1 MAAQFDLV
9 VRNGTVIDGTGG
21 EPRKADVAVQDG
33 RIAAVGRIAGSGRE
47 EIDAGGM
54 AVTPGFVDIHTH
66 YDGQVT
72 WDDRFSP
79 SSGHGVTTVLMG
91 NCGVGFAPCRPQDR
105 DTLIKVMEGVE
116 DIPELVMRAG
126 VPWNW
131 QSFPEYLNALAQ
143 RRCDIDFA
151 TQVPH
156 APLRVFVMGRRG
168 VDREPATAADMAA
181 MASMVEE
188 GLEAGALG
196 FSTSRSLFHRT
207 PDGALTPTITAAEEE
222 LAAIARGMGRA
233 AKGVIQLLDDFQDT
247 AADGATEFAMLR
259 RLVELSGRPL
269 SFTLLDISLYP
280 GRWETLLRE
289 VERANRDGLA
299 IRGQV
304 AARPVAVLYGLELS
318 YHPFSTCPSY
328 SEITDLPLPQKLARL
343 RDPDLRARLLTEEP
357 VYSNP
362 QMLAFMRNVGNMF
375 VLGDPPDYTPA
386 ADRRLDA
393 RAAALGI
400 SPLELAYDLLASG
413 DGRTILFHPG
423 ANYTDCSDANM
434 ARMLRHEH
442 TVMALGDGG
451 AHYGLICDASY
462 TTHALT
468 YWTRDRKGER
478 WPLSWAVQQLT
489 DVPARTIGLGD
500 RGRLAAGYKADM
512 NVIDLDRLAVAAPH
526 PVHNLPG
533 GGRRLEQK
541 AEGYSATI
549 VGGEV
554 TYRDGAFTGS
564 LPGRLVRGARV
575 GPYQKK
581 AS

>member
-1 MAAQFDLV
+1 MTAQFDLV
-9 VRNGTVIDGTGG
+9 VRNGTVVDGTAG
-21 EPRKADVAVQDG
+21 EPIEADVAVRDG
-33 RIAAVGRIAGSGRE
+33 RIVAVGRFAGTGRE
-47 EIDAGGM
+47 EIDAKGM

-79 SSGHGVTTVLMG
+79 SSGHGVTTVVMG

-105 DTLIKVMEGVE
+105 DTLIRVMEGVE
-116 DIPELVMRAG
+116 DIPELVMRQG

-131 QSFPEYLNALAQ
+131 QSFPEYLDALAA

-196 FSTSRSLFHRT
+196 FTTSRSLFHRT

-222 LAAIARGMGRA
+222 LAAIARGMGRVN
-233 AKGVIQLLDDFQDT
+233 KGVIQLLDDFQDT
-247 AADGATEFAMLR
+247 TAQGATEFAMLR
-259 RLVELSGRPL
+259 RLVEQSGRPL

-289 VERANRDGLA
+289 VERANLEGLS

-318 YHPFSTCPSY
+318 FHPFSTCPSY
-328 SEITDLPLPQKLARL
+328 REVADLPLPQKLARL
-343 RDPDLRARLLTEEP
+343 RDPAVRARLLVEEP

-362 QMLAFMRNVGNMF
+362 NMLAFMRNVGNMF
-375 VLGDPPDYTPA
+375 VLGDPPNYTPP
-386 ADRRLDA
+386 ADQRLDA
-393 RAAALGI
+393 RAAALGVT
-400 SPLELAYDLLASG
+400 PLELAYDLLTSG

-434 ARMLRHEH
+434 ARMLRHQH

-468 YWTRDRKGER
+468 YWTRDRQGER
-478 WPLSWAVQQLT
+478 WPLAWTVRQLT
-489 DVPARTIGLGD
+489 DVPARTVGLGD
-500 RGRLAAGYKADM
+500 RGRLAPGFKADI

-541 AEGYSATI
+541 AQGYRATI
-549 VGGEV
+549 VGGDV
-554 TYRDGAFTGS
+554 TYRDGTFTGA
-564 LPGRLVRGARV
+564 LPGRLVRGAR
-575 GPYQKK
+575 GL
-581 AS
+581 

>member
-9 VRNGTVIDGTGG
+9 VRNGTVLDGTGG
-21 EPRKADVAVQDG
+21 EPREGDVAVQDG
-33 RIAAVGRIAGSGRE
+33 RIAAFGRVAVSGRE
-47 EIDAGGM
+47 EIDAKGLV
-54 AVTPGFVDIHTH
+54 VTPGFVDVHTH
-66 YDGQVT
+66 YDGQAT
-72 WDDRFSP
+72 WDHRFTP

-105 DTLIKVMEGVE
+105 HTLIKVMEGVE
-116 DIPELVMRAG
+116 DIPEIVMQEG

-131 QSFPEYLNALAQ
+131 QSFPEYLDALAE

-168 VDREPATAADMAA
+168 VDREPATAQDMAT
-181 MASMVEE
+181 MAALVEE

-222 LAAIARGMGRA
+222 LAAIARGMGRIG
-233 AKGVIQLLDDFQDT
+233 KGVIQLLDDFSDAT
-247 AADGATEFAMLR
+247 ESGSTEFAMLR
-259 RLVELSGRPL
+259 RLVALSGRPL

-280 GRWETLLRE
+280 GRWKTLLRE
-289 VERANRDGLA
+289 VERANRDGLP
-299 IRGQV
+299 ITGQV

-318 YHPFSTCPSY
+318 FNPFSTCPSY
-328 SEITDLPLPQKLARL
+328 REVADLALPQKLARL
-343 RDPDLRARLLTEEP
+343 RDPSLRMRLLKEEP

-362 QMLAFMRNVGNMF
+362 QMLAFMRSVGNMYA
-375 VLGDPPDYTPA
+375 LGDPPNYTPPG
-386 ADRRLDA
+386 DQRLDA
-393 RAAALGI
+393 QAAALGVT
-400 SPLELAYDLLASG
+400 PLELAYDMLVAG

-423 ANYTDCSDANM
+423 ANYTDASDANM
-434 ARMLRHEH
+434 ASMLHHDH

-478 WPLSWAVQQLT
+478 RPLAWTVQQLT
-489 DVPARTIGLGD
+489 DAPARMIGLGD
-500 RGRLAAGYKADM
+500 RGRLAVGYKADM
-512 NVIDLDRLAVAAPH
+512 NVIDFDRLRVSAPH

-541 AEGYSATI
+541 AEGYRATI
-549 VGGEV
+549 VGGHI
-554 TYRDGAFTGS
+554 TYRDGEFTGA
-564 LPGRLVRGARV
+564 LPGRLVRGARP
-575 GPYQKK
+575 GP
-581 AS
+581 

>member
-1 MAAQFDLV
+1 MTASYDLI
-9 VRNGTVIDGTGG
+9 VRNGTVIDGTGAD
-21 EPRKADVAVQDG
+21 PREGDVAIHDG
-33 RIAAVGRIAGSGRE
+33 RIAAVGRVVGSGHE
-47 EIDAGGM
+47 EIDASGF

-91 NCGVGFAPCRPQDR
+91 NCGVGFAPCRPEDR
-105 DTLIKVMEGVE
+105 DTLMNVMEGVE
-116 DIPELVMRAG
+116 DIPELVMREG

-131 QSFPEYLNALAQ
+131 QSFPDYLAALSK

-168 VDREPATAADMAA
+168 VDREPANAADMAE
-181 MASMVEE
+181 MATLVQE

-207 PDGALTPTITAAEEE
+207 PNGALTPTVTAGEEE
-222 LAAIARGMGRA
+222 LAAIARGMRRA
-233 AKGVIQLLDDFQDT
+233 GKGVIQLLDDFADT
-247 AADGATEFAMLR
+247 TAEGATEFAMLR

-269 SFTLLDISLYP
+269 SFTLLDLSLYP
-280 GRWETLLRE
+280 GRWQTLLRE
-289 VERANRDGLA
+289 IERAHRDGLP

-304 AARPVAVLYGLELS
+304 SARPVAILYGLELS
-318 YHPFSTCPSY
+318 FHPFSTCPSY
-328 SEITDLPLPQKLARL
+328 REVEALPLEAKLAKL
-343 RDPDLRARLLTEEP
+343 RDPAMKARLLVEQPT
-357 VYSNP
+357 YRNP
-362 QMLAFMRNVGNMF
+362 QMLAFMRNASNMF
-375 VLGDPPDYTPA
+375 VLGDPPDYTPP
-386 ADRRLDA
+386 ADQRLDA
-393 RAAALGI
+393 RAARLGI
-400 SPLELAYDLLASG
+400 TPLELAYDLLASG

-434 ARMLRHEH
+434 ASMLRHEH
-442 TVMALGDGG
+442 TIMALGDGG

-478 WPLSWAVQQLT
+478 WPLPWAIRQLT
-489 DVPARTIGLGD
+489 DVPARTVGLGD
-500 RGRLAAGYKADM
+500 RGRIQVGFKADL
-512 NVIDLDRLAVAAPH
+512 NVIDLDRLKVSAPR
-526 PVHNLPG
+526 PVNNLPG

-541 AEGYSATI
+541 ADGYVATI
-549 VGGEV
+549 VSGEV
-554 TYRDGAFTGS
+554 TYRDGDFTGAR
-564 LPGRLVRGARV
+564 PGRLVRGAR
-575 GPYQKK
+575 
-581 AS
+581 

>member
-1 MAAQFDLV
+1 MAASYDLI
-9 VRNGTVIDGTGG
+9 VRNGTVIDGTGA
-21 EPRKADVAVQDG
+21 EPREADVAIQDG
-33 RIAAVGRIAGSGRE
+33 RIAAVGTLDGSARE
-47 EIDAGGM
+47 EIDARGF

-91 NCGVGFAPCRPQDR
+91 NCGVGFAPCRPEDR
-105 DTLIKVMEGVE
+105 DTLMNVMEGVE
-116 DIPELVMRAG
+116 DIPELVMREG

-131 QSFPEYLNALAQ
+131 QSFPDYLDALSTRQ
-143 RRCDIDFA
+143 CDIDFA

-168 VDREPATAADMAA
+168 VDREPANASDMVE
-181 MASMVEE
+181 MSRLVEE
-188 GLEAGALG
+188 GLSAGALG

-207 PDGALTPTITAAEEE
+207 PDGALTPTITAGEEE
-222 LAAIARGMGRA
+222 LAAIARGMRRA
-233 AKGVIQLLDDFQDT
+233 GKGVIQLLDDFADT
-247 AADGATEFAMLR
+247 TAEGATEFAMLR

-269 SFTLLDISLYP
+269 SFTLLDLSLYP
-280 GRWETLLRE
+280 GRWQTLLRE
-289 VERANRDGLA
+289 IERAHRDGLP

-318 YHPFSTCPSY
+318 FHPFSTCPSY
-328 SEITDLPLPQKLARL
+328 REVEGLPLEAKLARL
-343 RDPDLRARLLTEEP
+343 RDPAMKAKLLAEQPT
-357 VYSNP
+357 YRNP
-362 QMLAFMRNVGNMF
+362 QMLAFMRNASNMF
-375 VLGDPPDYTPA
+375 VLGDPPDYTPPA
-386 ADRRLDA
+386 EQRLDA
-393 RAAALGI
+393 RAARLGI
-400 SPLELAYDLLASG
+400 TPLELAYDLLVGG
-413 DGRTILFHPG
+413 DGRTVLFHPG

-434 ARMLRHEH
+434 ASMLRHEH

-478 WPLSWAVQQLT
+478 WPLPWAIRQLT
-489 DVPARTIGLGD
+489 DVPARTVGLGD
-500 RGRLAAGYKADM
+500 RGRLQVGYKADL
-512 NVIDLDRLAVAAPH
+512 NVIDLDRLKVSAPH

-541 AEGYSATI
+541 AEGYVATI
-549 VGGEV
+549 VSGEV
-554 TYRDGAFTGS
+554 TYRDGNFTGAR
-564 LPGRLVRGARV
+564 PGRLVRGARLDFL
-575 GPYQKK
+575 
-581 AS
+581 SS

>member
-1 MAAQFDLV
+1 MAAHFDLV

-21 EPRKADVAVQDG
+21 EPREADVAVQEG
-33 RIAAVGRIAGSGRE
+33 RIAAIGRIAGAGRE
-47 EIDAGGM
+47 EIDARGM

-72 WDDRFSP
+72 WDDRFTP

-131 QSFPEYLNALAQ
+131 QSFPEYLDALAQ

-181 MASMVEE
+181 MASLVEE

-196 FSTSRSLFHRT
+196 FTTSRSLFHRT
-207 PDGALTPTITAAEEE
+207 PDGTLTPTITAAEEE
-222 LAAIARGMGRA
+222 LAAIARGMGRIG
-233 AKGVIQLLDDFQDT
+233 KGVIQLLDDFQDT
-247 AADGATEFAMLR
+247 TADRATEFAMLR
-259 RLVELSGRPL
+259 RLVALSGRPL

-280 GRWETLLRE
+280 GRWEALLRE
-289 VERANRDGLA
+289 VERANRDGLP

-318 YHPFSTCPSY
+318 FHPFSTCPSY
-328 SEITDLPLPQKLARL
+328 REVADLPLPQKLARL
-343 RDPDLRARLLTEEP
+343 RDPALRARLLGEEP

-362 QMLAFMRNVGNMF
+362 QMLAFMRSVGNMF

-400 SPLELAYDLLASG
+400 SPLELAYDLLVAG

-434 ARMLRHEH
+434 ACMLRHEH

-478 WPLSWAVQQLT
+478 WPLAWAVQQLT

-500 RGRLAAGYKADM
+500 RGRLATGYKADM

-541 AEGYSATI
+541 AEGYRATI

-554 TYRDGAFTGS
+554 TYRDGAFTGA
-564 LPGRLVRGARV
+564 LPGRLLRGARL
-575 GPYQKK
+575 GP
-581 AS
+581 S

>member
-9 VRNGTVIDGTGG
+9 VRGGTVLDGTGG
-21 EPRKADVAVQDG
+21 EPREADVAVQDG
-33 RIAAVGRIAGSGRE
+33 RIAAVGRLAGAGRE
-47 EIDAGGM
+47 EIDATGL

-116 DIPELVMRAG
+116 DIPELVMRQG

-131 QSFPEYLNALAQ
+131 QSFPDYLDALAQ

-156 APLRVFVMGRRG
+156 APLRVFVMGCRG

-181 MASMVEE
+181 MAALVEE
-188 GLEAGALG
+188 GLSAGALG
-196 FSTSRSLFHRT
+196 FTTSRSLFHRT

-222 LAAIARGMGRA
+222 LAAIARGMGRVG
-233 AKGVIQLLDDFQDT
+233 KGVIQLLDDFQDST
-247 AADGATEFAMLR
+247 ADGSTEFAMLR
-259 RLVELSGRPL
+259 RLVGLSGRPL

-280 GRWETLLRE
+280 GRWKTLLRE
-289 VERANRDGLA
+289 VERAQRDGLP

-318 YHPFSTCPSY
+318 FHPFSTCPSY
-328 SEITDLPLPQKLARL
+328 RAVDGLPLPQKLVRL
-343 RDPDLRARLLTEEP
+343 RDPAMRARLLVEEP
-357 VYSNP
+357 AYSNP
-362 QMLAFMRNVGNMF
+362 QMLAFMRNVGNMY
-375 VLGDPPDYTPA
+375 VLGDPPDYTPP

-393 RAAALGI
+393 RAAALGL
-400 SPLELAYDLLASG
+400 SPLELAYDLLVAD

-423 ANYTDCSDANM
+423 ANYTDSSDANM
-434 ARMLRHEH
+434 ASMLRHEH
-442 TVMALGDGG
+442 TVVALGDGG

-489 DVPARTIGLGD
+489 DVPARMVGLGD
-500 RGRLAAGYKADM
+500 RGRLMAGYKADL
-512 NVIDLDRLAVAAPH
+512 NVIDLDQLGVAAPH

-541 AEGYSATI
+541 ARGYRATI

-554 TYRDGAFTGS
+554 TYRDGAFTGA
-564 LPGRLVRGARV
+564 LPGRLVRGARAQ
-575 GPYQKK
+575 P
-581 AS
+581 

>member
-9 VRNGTVIDGTGG
+9 VRGGTVLDGTGG
-21 EPRKADVAVQDG
+21 EPREADVAVQDG
-33 RIAAVGRIAGSGRE
+33 RIAAIGRSVGAGRE
-47 EIDAGGM
+47 EIDAKGL

-116 DIPELVMRAG
+116 DIPELVMRQG

-131 QSFPEYLNALAQ
+131 QSFPDYLDALDR

-181 MASMVEE
+181 MASLVEE
-188 GLEAGALG
+188 GLSAGALG
-196 FSTSRSLFHRT
+196 FTTSRSLFHRT
-207 PDGALTPTITAAEEE
+207 SDGTLTPTITAAEEE

-233 AKGVIQLLDDFQDT
+233 GRGVIQLLDDFQDST
-247 AADGATEFAMLR
+247 ADGSTEFAMLR

-280 GRWETLLRE
+280 GRWKTLLRE
-289 VERANRDGLA
+289 IERAQRDGLP

-318 YHPFSTCPSY
+318 FHPFSTCPSY
-328 SEITDLPLPQKLARL
+328 RAVEGLPLPQKLARL
-343 RDPDLRARLLTEEP
+343 RDPAMRARLLAEEP

-362 QMLAFMRNVGNMF
+362 NMLAFMRNVANMF
-375 VLGDPPDYTPA
+375 VLGDPPNYTPPA
-386 ADRRLDA
+386 AARLDA
-393 RAAALGI
+393 RAASLGVT
-400 SPLELAYDLLASG
+400 PLELAYDLLVSG

-434 ARMLRHEH
+434 ASMLRHPD

-468 YWTRDRKGER
+468 YWTRDRPGER
-478 WPLSWAVQQLT
+478 WPLAWAVQQLT
-489 DVPARTIGLGD
+489 DVPARAVGLGD
-500 RGRLAAGYKADM
+500 RGRLAPGYKADL
-512 NVIDLDRLAVAAPH
+512 NVIDLDRLRVAAPH

-533 GGRRLEQK
+533 GGRRLEQT
-541 AEGYSATI
+541 AEGYRATV
-549 VGGEV
+549 VGGEI
-554 TYRDGAFTGS
+554 TYRDGTFTGA
-564 LPGRLVRGARV
+564 LPGRLVRGAR
-575 GPYQKK
+575 G
-581 AS
+581 SS

>member
-1 MAAQFDLV
+1 MAASYDLI
-9 VRNGTVIDGTGG
+9 VRNGTVIDGTGV
-21 EPRKADVAVQDG
+21 EPREADVAVQDG
-33 RIAAVGRIAGSGRE
+33 RIAAIGRIDGGGRG
-47 EIDAGGM
+47 EIDARGL

-91 NCGVGFAPCRPQDR
+91 NCGVGFAPCRPEDR
-105 DTLIKVMEGVE
+105 DALMNVMEGVE
-116 DIPELVMRAG
+116 DIPELVMREG

-131 QSFPEYLNALAQ
+131 QSFPDYLDALS
-143 RRCDIDFA
+143 RRQCDIDFA

-168 VDREPATAADMAA
+168 VDREPANASDMAE
-181 MASMVEE
+181 MAKLVQE
-188 GLEAGALG
+188 GLDAGALG

-207 PDGALTPTITAAEEE
+207 PDGALTPTITAGEEE
-222 LAAIARGMGRA
+222 LAAIARGMRRA
-233 AKGVIQLLDDFQDT
+233 GKGVIQLLDDFADT
-247 AADGATEFAMLR
+247 TGEGATEFAMLR

-269 SFTLLDISLYP
+269 SFTLLDLSLYP
-280 GRWETLLRE
+280 GRWQTLLRE
-289 VERANRDGLA
+289 IERAHRDGLP

-304 AARPVAVLYGLELS
+304 AVRPVAVLYGLELS
-318 YHPFSTCPSY
+318 FHPFSTCPSY
-328 SEITDLPLPQKLARL
+328 REVEGLPLEAKLARL
-343 RDPDLRARLLTEEP
+343 RDPAMKAKLLAEQPT
-357 VYSNP
+357 YRNP
-362 QMLAFMRNVGNMF
+362 QMLAFMRNASNMF
-375 VLGDPPDYTPA
+375 VLGDPPNYTPPA
-386 ADRRLDA
+386 EQRLDA
-393 RAAALGI
+393 RAARLGI
-400 SPLELAYDLLASG
+400 TPLELAYDLLVGG

-434 ARMLRHEH
+434 ASMLRHEH

-478 WPLSWAVQQLT
+478 WPLPWAIRQLT
-489 DVPARTIGLGD
+489 DVPARTVGLGD
-500 RGRLAAGYKADM
+500 RGRLQVGYKADL
-512 NVIDLDRLAVAAPH
+512 NVIDLDRLKVSAPH

-541 AEGYSATI
+541 AEGYVATI
-549 VGGEV
+549 VSGEV
-554 TYRDGAFTGS
+554 TYRDGNFTGAR
-564 LPGRLVRGARV
+564 PGRLVRGAR
-575 GPYQKK
+575 
-581 AS
+581 

>member
-1 MAAQFDLV
+1 MTAQFDLV
-9 VRNGTVIDGTGG
+9 VRNGTVVDGTAG
-21 EPRKADVAVQDG
+21 EPIEADVAVRDG
-33 RIAAVGRIAGSGRE
+33 RIVAVGRFAGTGRE
-47 EIDAGGM
+47 EIDAKDM

-79 SSGHGVTTVLMG
+79 SSGHGVTTVVMG

-105 DTLIKVMEGVE
+105 DTLIRVMEGVE
-116 DIPELVMRAG
+116 DIPELVMRQG

-131 QSFPEYLNALAQ
+131 QSFPEYLDALAA

-196 FSTSRSLFHRT
+196 FTTSRSLFHRT

-222 LAAIARGMGRA
+222 LAAIARGMGRVN
-233 AKGVIQLLDDFQDT
+233 KGVIQLLDDFQDT
-247 AADGATEFAMLR
+247 TAQGATEFAMLR

-289 VERANRDGLA
+289 VERANLEGLP

-318 YHPFSTCPSY
+318 FHPFSTCPSY
-328 SEITDLPLPQKLARL
+328 REVADLPLPQKLARL
-343 RDPDLRARLLTEEP
+343 RDPAVRARLLVEEP

-362 QMLAFMRNVGNMF
+362 NMLAFMRNVGNMF
-375 VLGDPPDYTPA
+375 VLGDPPNYTPP
-386 ADRRLDA
+386 ADQRLDA
-393 RAAALGI
+393 RAAALGVT
-400 SPLELAYDLLASG
+400 PLELAYDLLTSG

-434 ARMLRHEH
+434 ARMLRHQH

-468 YWTRDRKGER
+468 YWTRDRQGER
-478 WPLSWAVQQLT
+478 WPLAWTVRQLT
-489 DVPARTIGLGD
+489 DVPARTVGLGD
-500 RGRLAAGYKADM
+500 RGRLAPGFKADI

-541 AEGYSATI
+541 AQGYRATI
-549 VGGEV
+549 VGGDV
-554 TYRDGAFTGS
+554 TYRDGTFTGA
-564 LPGRLVRGARV
+564 LPGRLVRGAR
-575 GPYQKK
+575 GL
-581 AS
+581 

>member
-1 MAAQFDLV
+1 MAASYDLI
-9 VRNGTVIDGTGG
+9 VRNGTVIDGTGS
-21 EPRKADVAVQDG
+21 EPRDADVAVQDG
-33 RIAAVGRIAGSGRE
+33 RIAAVGRIDGSGRE
-47 EIDAGGM
+47 EIEARGLT
-54 AVTPGFVDIHTH
+54 VTPGFVDIHTH

-105 DTLIKVMEGVE
+105 DTLMNVMEGVE
-116 DIPELVMRAG
+116 DIPELVMREG

-131 QSFPEYLNALAQ
+131 QSFPDYLEALSKRQ
-143 RRCDIDFA
+143 CDIDFA

-168 VDREPATAADMAA
+168 VDREAATAADMAE
-181 MASMVEE
+181 MARLVEE
-188 GLEAGALG
+188 GLDAGALG

-207 PDGALTPTITAAEEE
+207 PDGALTPTITAGEEE
-222 LAAIARGMGRA
+222 LAAIARGMRRA
-233 AKGVIQLLDDFQDT
+233 GKGVIQLLDDFQDT
-247 AADGATEFAMLR
+247 TAEGATEFAMLR

-280 GRWETLLRE
+280 GRWQTLLRE
-289 VERANRDGLA
+289 IERAHRDGLT
-299 IRGQV
+299 IHGQV

-318 YHPFSTCPSY
+318 FHPFSTCPSY
-328 SEITDLPLPQKLARL
+328 REVDGLPLEAKLAKL
-343 RDPDLRARLLTEEP
+343 RDPAMKAKLLQEQP
-357 VYSNP
+357 SYRNP
-362 QMLAFMRNVGNMF
+362 QMLAFMRSVANMF
-375 VLGDPPDYTPA
+375 VLGDPPDYTPP

-400 SPLELAYDLLASG
+400 TPLELAYDLLVSG

-434 ARMLRHEH
+434 ASMLRHDH

-468 YWTRDRKGER
+468 YWTRDRKGEH
-478 WPLSWAVQQLT
+478 WPLPWAIQQLT
-489 DVPARTIGLGD
+489 DVPARAVGLGD
-500 RGRLAAGYKADM
+500 RGRLQVGYKADI
-512 NVIDLDRLAVAAPH
+512 NVIDLDRLKVSAPH

-533 GGRRLEQK
+533 GGRRLEQR
-541 AEGYSATI
+541 AEGYRATI

-554 TYRDGAFTGS
+554 TYRDGEFTGAK
-564 LPGRLVRGARV
+564 PGRLVRGAR
-575 GPYQKK
+575 
-581 AS
+581 

>member
-1 MAAQFDLV
+1 MAAQFGLV
-9 VRNGTVIDGTGG
+9 VRGGTVLDGTGG
-21 EPRKADVAVQDG
+21 EPREADVAVQDG
-33 RIAAVGRIAGSGRE
+33 RIDGIGHLVGAGRAEIAASGL
-47 EIDAGGM
+47 

-72 WDDRFSP
+72 WDDRFTP

-116 DIPELVMRAG
+116 DIPELVMRQG

-131 QSFPEYLNALAQ
+131 QSFPEYLEALAQ

-168 VDREPATAADMAA
+168 VDREPATAADMAT
-181 MASMVEE
+181 MASLVEE
-188 GLEAGALG
+188 GLLAGALG
-196 FSTSRSLFHRT
+196 FTTPRSLFHRT

-222 LAAIARGMGRA
+222 LAAIARGMGRTG
-233 AKGVIQLLDDFQDT
+233 KGVIQLLDDFQGST
-247 AADGATEFAMLR
+247 TDGSTEFAMLR
-259 RLVELSGRPL
+259 RLVALSGRPL

-280 GRWETLLRE
+280 GRWQTLLRE
-289 VERANRDGLA
+289 VERANRDGLP

-318 YHPFSTCPSY
+318 FHPFSTCPSY
-328 SEITDLPLPQKLARL
+328 RAVEGLPLPHKLARL
-343 RDPDLRARLLTEEP
+343 RDPALRARLLAEEP

-362 QMLAFMRNVGNMF
+362 HM
-375 VLGDPPDYTPA
+375 PPFTPHLPNIFLLPHPPNYTPTA
-386 ADRRLDA
+386 QRRLDA

-400 SPLELAYDLLASG
+400 SPLELAYDLLVAG

-423 ANYTDCSDANM
+423 ANYTDSSAANM
-434 ARMLRHEH
+434 ASMLRHAH
-442 TVMALGDGG
+442 TVGSLGDGR

-468 YWTRDRKGER
+468 YWTRDRQGER
-478 WPLSWAVQQLT
+478 WPLSWAGQQPT
-489 DVPARTIGLGD
+489 DVPARAVGLGD
-500 RGRLAAGYKADM
+500 RGRLAVGYKADI
-512 NVIDLDRLAVAAPH
+512 NVIDLDHLGVAAPH

-533 GGRRLEQK
+533 GGPRLGQK
-541 AEGYSATI
+541 ARGYRATI

-554 TYRDGAFTGS
+554 TYRDGAFTGA
-564 LPGRLVRGARV
+564 LPGRLVRGARA
-575 GPYQKK
+575 Q
-581 AS
+581 A

>member
-1 MAAQFDLV
+1 MAAHFDLV

-21 EPRKADVAVQDG
+21 EPREADVAVQEG
-33 RIAAVGRIAGSGRE
+33 RIAAIGRIAGAGRE
-47 EIDAGGM
+47 EIDAKGM
-54 AVTPGFVDIHTH
+54 AVTPGFVDLHTH

-72 WDDRFSP
+72 WDDRFTP

-116 DIPELVMRAG
+116 DIPELVMREG

-131 QSFPEYLNALAQ
+131 QSFPDYLDALAG

-156 APLRVFVMGRRG
+156 APLRVFVMGQRG
-168 VDREPATAADMAA
+168 VDREPATAADMQA
-181 MASMVEE
+181 MASLVEE
-188 GLEAGALG
+188 GLLAGALG
-196 FSTSRSLFHRT
+196 FTTSRSLFHRT
-207 PDGALTPTITAAEEE
+207 SEGALTPTITAAEEE

-233 AKGVIQLLDDFQDT
+233 GRGVIQLLDDFQDAT
-247 AADGATEFAMLR
+247 AEGSTEFAMLR

-280 GRWETLLRE
+280 GRWKTLLRE
-289 VERANRDGLA
+289 VERANRDGLP

-304 AARPVAVLYGLELS
+304 AARPVAILYGLELS
-318 YHPFSTCPSY
+318 FHPFSTCPSY
-328 SEITDLPLPQKLARL
+328 REVADLPLPQKLARL
-343 RDPDLRARLLTEEP
+343 RDPALRARLLGEEP

-362 QMLAFMRNVGNMF
+362 QMLAFMRSVGNMF

-393 RAAALGI
+393 RATALGI
-400 SPLELAYDLLASG
+400 SPLELAYDLLVAG

-478 WPLSWAVQQLT
+478 WPLAWAVQQLT

-500 RGRLAAGYKADM
+500 RGRLAAGYKADL
-512 NVIDLDRLAVAAPH
+512 NVIDLDHLSVAAPH
-526 PVHNLPG
+526 PVYNLPG

-541 AEGYSATI
+541 A
-549 VGGEV
+549 
-554 TYRDGAFTGS
+554 R
-564 LPGRLVRGARV
+564 
-575 GPYQKK
+575 
-581 AS
+581 

>member
-1 MAAQFDLV
+1 MAASYDLI
-9 VRNGTVIDGTGG
+9 VRNGTVIDGTGA
-21 EPRKADVAVQDG
+21 EPREADVAIQDG
-33 RIAAVGRIAGSGRE
+33 RIAAVGRIDGSGRE
-47 EIDAGGM
+47 EIDARGLT
-54 AVTPGFVDIHTH
+54 VTPGFVDIHTH

-105 DTLIKVMEGVE
+105 DTLMNVMEGVE
-116 DIPELVMRAG
+116 DIPELVMREG

-131 QSFPEYLNALAQ
+131 QSFPDYLQALSKRQ
-143 RRCDIDFA
+143 CDIDFA

-156 APLRVFVMGRRG
+156 APLRVFVMGKRG
-168 VDREPATAADMAA
+168 VDREPANAADMAE
-181 MASMVEE
+181 MSRLVEE
-188 GLEAGALG
+188 GLDAGALG

-207 PDGALTPTITAAEEE
+207 PDGALTPTITAGEEE
-222 LAAIARGMGRA
+222 LAAIARGMRRA
-233 AKGVIQLLDDFQDT
+233 GKGVIQLLDDFADT
-247 AADGATEFAMLR
+247 TAEGATEFAMLR

-280 GRWETLLRE
+280 GRWQTLLRE
-289 VERANRDGLA
+289 IERAHRDGLP

-318 YHPFSTCPSY
+318 FHPFSTCPGY
-328 SEITDLPLPQKLARL
+328 REVEGLPLEAKLAKL
-343 RDPDLRARLLTEEP
+343 RDPAMKAKLLQEQP
-357 VYSNP
+357 SYRNP
-362 QMLAFMRNVGNMF
+362 QMLAFMRSVANMF
-375 VLGDPPDYTPA
+375 VLGDPPDYTPP
-386 ADRRLDA
+386 ADQRLDA

-400 SPLELAYDLLASG
+400 TPLELAYDLLVSG

-434 ARMLRHEH
+434 ASMLRHDH

-478 WPLSWAVQQLT
+478 WPLPWAIQQLT
-489 DVPARTIGLGD
+489 DVPARAVGLGD
-500 RGRLAAGYKADM
+500 RGRLQVGYKADL
-512 NVIDLDRLAVAAPH
+512 NVIDLDRLKVSAPH

-541 AEGYSATI
+541 AEGYRATI

-554 TYRDGAFTGS
+554 TYRDGEFTGAK
-564 LPGRLVRGARV
+564 PGRLVRGAR
-575 GPYQKK
+575 
-581 AS
+581 

>member
-1 MAAQFDLV
+1 MAASYDLI
-9 VRNGTVIDGTGG
+9 VRNGTVIDGTGS
-21 EPRKADVAVQDG
+21 EPRDADVAVQDG
-33 RIAAVGRIAGSGRE
+33 RIAAVGRIDGSGRE
-47 EIDAGGM
+47 EIEARGLT
-54 AVTPGFVDIHTH
+54 VTPGFVDIHTH

-91 NCGVGFAPCRPQDR
+91 NCGVGFAPCRPEDR
-105 DTLIKVMEGVE
+105 DTLMNVMEGVE
-116 DIPELVMRAG
+116 DIPELVMREG

-131 QSFPEYLNALAQ
+131 QSFPDYLEALSKRQ
-143 RRCDIDFA
+143 CDIDFA

-168 VDREPATAADMAA
+168 VDREPATAADMAE
-181 MASMVEE
+181 MARLVEE
-188 GLEAGALG
+188 GLDAGALG

-207 PDGALTPTITAAEEE
+207 PDGALTPTITAGEEE
-222 LAAIARGMGRA
+222 LAAIARGMRRA
-233 AKGVIQLLDDFQDT
+233 GKGVIQLLDDFQDT
-247 AADGATEFAMLR
+247 TAEGATEFAMLR

-280 GRWETLLRE
+280 GRWQTLLRE
-289 VERANRDGLA
+289 IERAHRDGLT

-318 YHPFSTCPSY
+318 FHPFSTCPSY
-328 SEITDLPLPQKLARL
+328 REVDGLPLEAKLAKL
-343 RDPDLRARLLTEEP
+343 RDPAMKAKLLQEQP
-357 VYSNP
+357 SYRNP
-362 QMLAFMRNVGNMF
+362 QMLAFMRSVANMF
-375 VLGDPPDYTPA
+375 VLGDPPDYTPP

-400 SPLELAYDLLASG
+400 TPLELAYDLLVSG

-434 ARMLRHEH
+434 ASMLRHDH

-468 YWTRDRKGER
+468 YWTRDRKGEH
-478 WPLSWAVQQLT
+478 WPLPWAIQQLT
-489 DVPARTIGLGD
+489 DVPARAVGLGD
-500 RGRLAAGYKADM
+500 RGRLQVGYKADI
-512 NVIDLDRLAVAAPH
+512 NVIDLDRLKVSAPH

-541 AEGYSATI
+541 AEGYRATI

-554 TYRDGAFTGS
+554 TYRDGEFTGAK
-564 LPGRLVRGARV
+564 PGRLVRGAR
-575 GPYQKK
+575 
-581 AS
+581 

>member
-1 MAAQFDLV
+1 MAASYDLI
-9 VRNGTVIDGTGG
+9 VRNGTVIDGTGS
-21 EPRKADVAVQDG
+21 EPRDADVAVQDG
-33 RIAAVGRIAGSGRE
+33 RIAAVGRIDGSGRE
-47 EIDAGGM
+47 EIEARGLT
-54 AVTPGFVDIHTH
+54 VTPGFVDIHTH

-105 DTLIKVMEGVE
+105 DTLMNVMEGVE
-116 DIPELVMRAG
+116 DIPELVMREG

-131 QSFPEYLNALAQ
+131 QSFPDYLEALSKRQ
-143 RRCDIDFA
+143 CDIDFA

-168 VDREPATAADMAA
+168 VDREPATAADMAE
-181 MASMVEE
+181 MARLVEE
-188 GLEAGALG
+188 GLDAGALG

-207 PDGALTPTITAAEEE
+207 PDGALTPTITAGEEE
-222 LAAIARGMGRA
+222 LAAIARGMRRA
-233 AKGVIQLLDDFQDT
+233 GKGVIQLLDDFQDT
-247 AADGATEFAMLR
+247 TAEGATEFAMLR

-280 GRWETLLRE
+280 GRWQTLLRE
-289 VERANRDGLA
+289 IERAHRDGLT

-318 YHPFSTCPSY
+318 FHPFSTCPSY
-328 SEITDLPLPQKLARL
+328 REVDGLPLEAKLAKL
-343 RDPDLRARLLTEEP
+343 RDPAMKAKLLQEQP
-357 VYSNP
+357 SYRNP
-362 QMLAFMRNVGNMF
+362 QMLAFMRSVANMF
-375 VLGDPPDYTPA
+375 VLGDPPDYTPP

-400 SPLELAYDLLASG
+400 TPLELAYDLLVSG

-434 ARMLRHEH
+434 ASMLRHDH

-468 YWTRDRKGER
+468 YWTRDRKGEH
-478 WPLSWAVQQLT
+478 WPLPWAIQQLT
-489 DVPARTIGLGD
+489 DVPARAVGLGD
-500 RGRLAAGYKADM
+500 RGRLQVGYKADI
-512 NVIDLDRLAVAAPH
+512 NVIDLDRLKVSAPH

-533 GGRRLEQK
+533 GGRRLEQR
-541 AEGYSATI
+541 AEGYRATI

-554 TYRDGAFTGS
+554 TYRDGEFTGAK
-564 LPGRLVRGARV
+564 PGRLVRGAR
-575 GPYQKK
+575 
-581 AS
+581 

>member
-1 MAAQFDLV
+1 MSGSFDLV
-9 VRNGTVIDGTGG
+9 VRNGTVFDGTGG
-21 EPRKADVAVQDG
+21 EPRQADVAVLDG
-33 RIAAVGRIAGSGRE
+33 RIAAVGLVVGGGRE
-47 EIDAGGM
+47 EVDAKGLM
-54 AVTPGFVDIHTH
+54 VTPGFVDIHTH
-66 YDGQVT
+66 YDGQAT
-72 WDDRFSP
+72 WDERFSP
-79 SSGHGVTTVLMG
+79 SSGHGVTTVVMG

-116 DIPELVMRAG
+116 DIPELVMREG

-131 QSFPEYLNALAQ
+131 QSFPEYLDALDK

-181 MASMVEE
+181 MAALVEE
-188 GLEAGALG
+188 GLHAGALG

-222 LAAIARGMGRA
+222 LAAIARGMRRAGR
-233 AKGVIQLLDDFQDT
+233 GVIQLLDDFQDAT
-247 AADGATEFAMLR
+247 SEGSTEFAMLR

-280 GRWETLLRE
+280 GRWTTLLRE
-289 VERANRDGLA
+289 VDRANRDGLP

-318 YHPFSTCPSY
+318 FHPFSTCLAY
-328 SEITDLPLPQKLARL
+328 RAVEGLPLARKLERL
-343 RDPDLRARLLTEEP
+343 RDPAMKARLLKEEP

-362 QMLAFMRNVGNMF
+362 NMLAFMRNVANMF
-375 VLGDPPDYTPA
+375 VLGDPPDYTPP
-386 ADRRLDA
+386 ADQRLDA

-400 SPLELAYDLLASG
+400 TPLELAYDLLVAG

-434 ARMLRHEH
+434 AEMLRHPN

-478 WPLSWAVQQLT
+478 WPLTWTVQQLT
-489 DVPARTIGLGD
+489 DATARAVGLGD
-500 RGRLAAGYKADM
+500 RGRLAVGYKADI
-512 NVIDLDRLAVAAPH
+512 NVIDLDHLRVAAPH

-533 GGRRLEQK
+533 GGRRLEQR
-541 AEGYSATI
+541 ADGYRATV
-549 VGGEV
+549 VGGEI
-554 TYRDGAFTGS
+554 TYRDGQFTGA
-564 LPGRLVRGARV
+564 LPGRLVRGAR
-575 GPYQKK
+575 
-581 AS
+581 

>member
-1 MAAQFDLV
+1 MAASYDLI
-9 VRNGTVIDGTGG
+9 VRNGTVIDGTGS
-21 EPRKADVAVQDG
+21 EPLTADIAIQDG
-33 RIAAVGRIAGSGRE
+33 RIAAVGRVDGAGRE
-47 EIDAGGM
+47 EIDARGL

-105 DTLIKVMEGVE
+105 DTLMNVMEGVE
-116 DIPELVMRAG
+116 DIPELVMREG

-131 QSFPEYLNALAQ
+131 QSFPDYLDALAARQ
-143 RRCDIDFA
+143 CDIDFA

-156 APLRVFVMGRRG
+156 APLRVFVMGKRG
-168 VDREPATAADMAA
+168 VDREPANASDMAE
-181 MASMVEE
+181 MATLVQE
-188 GLEAGALG
+188 GLDAGALG

-207 PDGALTPTITAAEEE
+207 PDGALTPTITAGEEE
-222 LAAIARGMGRA
+222 LAAIARGMRRA
-233 AKGVIQLLDDFQDT
+233 GKGVIQLLDDFSDT
-247 AADGATEFAMLR
+247 TAEGATEFAMLR

-269 SFTLLDISLYP
+269 SFTLLDLSLYP
-280 GRWETLLRE
+280 GRWQTLLRE
-289 VERANRDGLA
+289 IERAHRDGLP

-318 YHPFSTCPSY
+318 FHPFSTCPSY
-328 SEITDLPLPQKLARL
+328 REVEGLPLDAKLTKL
-343 RDPDLRARLLTEEP
+343 RDPAMKAKLLAEQPT
-357 VYSNP
+357 YRNP
-362 QMLAFMRNVGNMF
+362 QMLAFMRSVANMF
-375 VLGDPPDYTPA
+375 VLGDPPDYTPP
-386 ADRRLDA
+386 ADQRLDA

-400 SPLELAYDLLASG
+400 TPLELAYDLLVGG

-434 ARMLRHEH
+434 ASMLRHEH

-478 WPLSWAVQQLT
+478 WSLPWAIQQLT
-489 DVPARTIGLGD
+489 DVPARAVGLGD
-500 RGRLAAGYKADM
+500 RGRLAVGYKADI
-512 NVIDLDRLAVAAPH
+512 NVIDLDRLKVSAPH

-541 AEGYSATI
+541 AEGYRATI
-549 VGGEV
+549 VGGET
-554 TYRDGAFTGS
+554 TYRDGTFTGAR
-564 LPGRLVRGARV
+564 PGRLVRGAR
-575 GPYQKK
+575 
-581 AS
+581 

>member
-1 MAAQFDLV
+1 MAAQYDLV
-9 VRNGTVIDGTGG
+9 VRNGTVIDGTGA
-21 EPRKADVAVQDG
+21 EAREADVAVKNG
-33 RIAAVGRIAGSGRE
+33 KIAAVGRIDKAGRE
-47 EIDAGGM
+47 EIDARGH

-105 DTLIKVMEGVE
+105 DTLMNVMEGVE
-116 DIPELVMRAG
+116 DIPELVMREG

-131 QSFPEYLNALAQ
+131 QSFPEYLDALAA

-156 APLRVFVMGRRG
+156 APLRVFVMGKRG
-168 VDREPATAADMAA
+168 VDREPANASDMAE
-181 MASMVEE
+181 MSTLVEE
-188 GLEAGALG
+188 GLDAGALG

-207 PDGALTPTITAAEEE
+207 PDGALTPTITAGEEE
-222 LAAIARGMGRA
+222 LAAIARGMRRA
-233 AKGVIQLLDDFQDT
+233 GKGVIQLLDDFSDT
-247 AADGATEFAMLR
+247 TPEGATEFAMLR

-280 GRWETLLRE
+280 GRWQALLRE
-289 VERANRDGLA
+289 IERAHRDGLP

-318 YHPFSTCPSY
+318 FHPFSTCPSY
-328 SEITDLPLPQKLARL
+328 REVEGLPLDAKLVRL
-343 RDPDLRARLLTEEP
+343 RDPAMKAKLLVEQPT
-357 VYSNP
+357 YRNP
-362 QMLAFMRNVGNMF
+362 QMLAFMRSAANMF
-375 VLGDPPDYTPA
+375 VLGDPPDYTPP
-386 ADRRLDA
+386 ADQRLDA
-393 RAAALGI
+393 RAARLGI
-400 SPLELAYDLLASG
+400 TPLELAYDLLVSG

-434 ARMLRHEH
+434 ASMLRHEH

-468 YWTRDRKGER
+468 YWTRDRKGEH
-478 WPLSWAVQQLT
+478 WPLPWAIRQLT
-489 DVPARTIGLGD
+489 DVPARAVGLGD
-500 RGRLAAGYKADM
+500 RGRLAPGFKADL
-512 NVIDLDRLAVAAPH
+512 NVIDLDRLKVSAPRS
-526 PVHNLPG
+526 VRSLPG

-541 AEGYSATI
+541 AQGYVATI
-549 VGGEV
+549 VSGDV
-554 TYRDGAFTGS
+554 TYRDGDFTGAC
-564 LPGRLVRGARV
+564 PGRLVRGSRQE
-575 GPYQKK
+575 PI
-581 AS
+581 

>member
-1 MAAQFDLV
+1 MAASYDLI
-9 VRNGTVIDGTGG
+9 VRNGTVIDGTGSG
-21 EPRKADVAVQDG
+21 PRHADVAVQDG
-33 RIAAVGRIAGSGRE
+33 RIAAIGRIDGSGRE
-47 EIDAGGM
+47 EIDARGLT
-54 AVTPGFVDIHTH
+54 VTPGFVDVHTH

-105 DTLIKVMEGVE
+105 DTLMNVMEGVE
-116 DIPELVMRAG
+116 DIPELVMREG

-131 QSFPEYLNALAQ
+131 QSFPDYLEALSK
-143 RRCDIDFA
+143 RKCDIDFA

-168 VDREPATAADMAA
+168 VDREPATAADMAE
-181 MASMVEE
+181 MARLVEE
-188 GLEAGALG
+188 GLDAGALG

-207 PDGALTPTITAAEEE
+207 PDGALTPTITAGEEE
-222 LAAIARGMGRA
+222 LAAIARGMRRA
-233 AKGVIQLLDDFQDT
+233 GKGVIQLLDDFQDT
-247 AADGATEFAMLR
+247 TAEGATEFAMLR

-280 GRWETLLRE
+280 GRWQTLLRE
-289 VERANRDGLA
+289 IERAHRDGLT

-318 YHPFSTCPSY
+318 FHPFSTCPSY
-328 SEITDLPLPQKLARL
+328 REVDGLPLEAKLAKL
-343 RDPDLRARLLTEEP
+343 RDPAMKAKLLQEQP
-357 VYSNP
+357 SYRNP
-362 QMLAFMRNVGNMF
+362 QMLAFMRSVANMF
-375 VLGDPPDYTPA
+375 VLGDPPDYTPP

-393 RAAALGI
+393 RAAKLGI
-400 SPLELAYDLLASG
+400 TPLELAYDLLVSG

-434 ARMLRHEH
+434 ASMLRHDH

-478 WPLSWAVQQLT
+478 WPLPWAIQQLT
-489 DVPARTIGLGD
+489 DVPARAVGLGD
-500 RGRLAAGYKADM
+500 RGRLQMGYKADI
-512 NVIDLDRLAVAAPH
+512 NVIDLDRLKVSAPH

-554 TYRDGAFTGS
+554 TYRDGEFTGAK
-564 LPGRLVRGARV
+564 PGRLVRGAR
-575 GPYQKK
+575 
-581 AS
+581 

>member
-1 MAAQFDLV
+1 MAASYDLI
-9 VRNGTVIDGTGG
+9 VRNGTVIDGTGSA
-21 EPRKADVAVQDG
+21 PRHADVAVQDG
-33 RIAAVGRIAGSGRE
+33 RIAAIGRIDGSGRE
-47 EIDAGGM
+47 EIDARGLT
-54 AVTPGFVDIHTH
+54 VTPGFVDVHTH

-105 DTLIKVMEGVE
+105 DTLMNVMEGVE
-116 DIPELVMRAG
+116 DIPELVMREG

-131 QSFPEYLNALAQ
+131 QSFPDYLEALSKRQ
-143 RRCDIDFA
+143 CDIDFA

-168 VDREPATAADMAA
+168 VDREPATAADMAE
-181 MASMVEE
+181 MARLVEE
-188 GLEAGALG
+188 GLDAGALG

-207 PDGALTPTITAAEEE
+207 PDGALTPTITAGEEE
-222 LAAIARGMGRA
+222 LAAIARGMRRA
-233 AKGVIQLLDDFQDT
+233 GKGVIQLLDDFQDT
-247 AADGATEFAMLR
+247 TAEGATEFAMLR

-280 GRWETLLRE
+280 GRWQTLLRE
-289 VERANRDGLA
+289 IERAHRDGLT

-318 YHPFSTCPSY
+318 FHPFSTCPSY
-328 SEITDLPLPQKLARL
+328 REVDGLPLEAKLAKL
-343 RDPDLRARLLTEEP
+343 RDPAMKAKLLQEQP
-357 VYSNP
+357 SYRNP
-362 QMLAFMRNVGNMF
+362 QMLAFMRSVANMF
-375 VLGDPPDYTPA
+375 VLGDPPDYTPP

-393 RAAALGI
+393 RAAKLGI
-400 SPLELAYDLLASG
+400 TPLELAYDLLVSG

-434 ARMLRHEH
+434 ASMLRHDH

-478 WPLSWAVQQLT
+478 WPLPWAIQQLT
-489 DVPARTIGLGD
+489 DVPARAVGLGD
-500 RGRLAAGYKADM
+500 RGRLQMGYKADI
-512 NVIDLDRLAVAAPH
+512 NVIDLDRLKVSAPH

-541 AEGYSATI
+541 AEGYRATI

-554 TYRDGAFTGS
+554 TYRDGEFTGAK
-564 LPGRLVRGARV
+564 PGRLVRGAR
-575 GPYQKK
+575 
-581 AS
+581 